1 MFIIVNEEK
10 GYGIELTRY
19 NGLYSLT
26 ACWQKDEKMWC
37 NINYLKDGKRK
48 FIDKPIPLGVRLGDR
63 ELAIFILRR
72 ALREME
78 QNMED
83 RI

>member
-72 ALREME
+72 ALREIKE
-78 QNMED
+78 DMED
-83 RI
+83 RT